1 MHGECI
7 ANHPKLIMLNKILS
21 LVSSLFLLLLCVAG
35 IHSCANMAS
44 PTGGPYDVDPPKVKR
59 ASPDFN
65 SLNVTPSRIEIE
77 FDENI
82 KVEKPTEKVI
92 VTPPQMNMPVIRS
105 IGKKAVVELK
115 DTLLLNTTYTI
126 DFTDAIVDNNEGN
139 PLENFVYSFSTG
151 DQLDTLAISGRVLN
165 AEDLEP
171 VSGIYVGI
179 HSNLDDTAFTKVT
192 FERISR
198 TDSRGNFTVR
208 GMAPG
213 RYRVFALNDQN
224 RDYKYDNPLEAVAFL
239 DTVVEPSTTPAVR
252 QDTVF
257 ADSITVDTILTVH
270 YTRFLPDDLLL
281 RTFLSDFQRRY
292 LQKHERPEERKLELF
307 FASPTDV
314 PTFVL
319 MNPKV
324 EKDDWYVMERSKD
337 NDTITLWITDSLI
350 YKQDSLQMVVN
361 YLRTDSLNTDYIATD
376 TLNFFMRRSK
386 QELKRAERAAKAAE
400 KEAAKAAKEDK
411 KAEEQKEQTGET
423 AQEEGS
429 ESTEKEGEE
438 KEGASGG
445 KGKVELEEEKP
456 TFLTIQ
462 GNIQGSFELFNP
474 IRIEFE
480 HPVIAFDS
488 SHVELSIAVDSLF
501 EAVPFRLETDSLN
514 PRKFV
519 VRPRW
524 EPGAKYKFRV
534 DSATI
539 FNYYGLW
546 NDTYEQS
553 FTVKALDQY
562 GNLEITLS
570 GLEPDKK
577 AFVELLDKSGKPFR
591 KSLVK
596 SNVARFQDLPPGELY
611 ARLIVDEN
619 DDGVWT
625 TGNYEEQRQPEEV
638 FYYPGLFT
646 IREYTD
652 HSESWDIRSKP
663 VIEQKPLEITTNKPQ
678 EKKRNP
684 NLDRQNERQQGQ
696 QSSPFSGF
704 GGGRGGGRGAGTT
717 MQPQGGSW

>member
-1 MHGECI
+1 
-7 ANHPKLIMLNKILS
+7 MLNKILS
-21 LVSSLFLLLLCVAG
+21 LLSTLFLLLLCVVA
-35 IHSCANMAS
+35 IHSCANIAS

-59 ASPDFN
+59 ATPDFN

-82 KVEKPTEKVI
+82 KIEKPTQKVI
-92 VTPPQMNMPVIRS
+92 VTPPQKNMPVIRS

-115 DTLLLNTTYTI
+115 DTLLENTTYTI

-151 DQLDTLAISGRVLN
+151 DRLDTLAVSGRVLN

-171 VSGIYVGI
+171 VTDIYVGI
-179 HSNLDDTAFTKVT
+179 HSNLNDTAFTKET

-213 RYRVFALNDQN
+213 RYRVFALDDQN
-224 RDYKYDNPLEAVAFL
+224 RDYKYDNPMEAVAFL

-257 ADSITVDTILTVH
+257 ADSVTVDTILTVH

-292 LQKHERPEERKLELF
+292 LQKHERPEQRKLALF
-307 FASPTDV
+307 FASPTEI
-314 PTFVL
+314 PTFIL
-319 MNPKV
+319 TNPKV
-324 EKDDWYVMERSKD
+324 ERDDWYVMERSKR

-361 YLRTDSLNTDYIATD
+361 YLRTDSLNIDYIATD
-376 TLNFFMRRSK
+376 TLNFFMRRSRQERK
-386 QELKRAERAAKAAE
+386 QAEQ
-400 KEAAKAAKEDK
+400 AAKEAE
-411 KAEEQKEQTGET
+411 KA
-423 AQEEGS
+423 
-429 ESTEKEGEE
+429 TEKD
-438 KEGASGG
+438 KE
-445 KGKVELEEEKP
+445 EEEKTESVEDP
-456 TFLTIQ
+456 AAGDSEGEDRAKTEEKKLSFLTIQ
-462 GNIQGSFELFNP
+462 SNIQTSFELYNP

-488 SHVELSIAVDSLF
+488 SHVELSIEVDSLF
-501 EAVPFRLETDSLN
+501 ETMPFRLETDTLN

-546 NDTYEQS
+546 NETYEQQ

-570 GLEPDKK
+570 GLEPNKE

-591 KSLVK
+591 KSSVK
-596 SNVARFQDLPPGELY
+596 SSVARFQDLPPGEVY

-619 DDGVWT
+619 GDGVWT
-625 TGNYEEQRQPEEV
+625 TGNYEEQLQPEEV

-646 IREYTD
+646 IREYSD
-652 HSESWDIRSKP
+652 HSESWDIRTKP

-678 EKKRNP
+678 EKKKRNP
-684 NLDRQNERQQGQ
+684 NLDRQNEQRQGQ

-704 GGGRGGGRGAGTT
+704 GGGRGGGRGGSTS
-717 MQPQGGSW
+717 MQPYGGIRR